1 VSTKDTARVGT
12 STDEGG
18 FVSESARNRIGASAA
33 QSPFRPT
40 MTVLILGV
48 CWWSLIEL
56 VLELGTGGG
65 DTPQLGVVP
74 AVRLAVIVSGLAAV
88 ADVRLARGVF
98 FFLCAVSVLAIAPSL
113 PLQFDRSFA
122 VSLIS
127 LVECAGKAIV
137 VLMSCASR
145 PLTTAQ
151 PENRLP
157 W

>member
-1 VSTKDTARVGT
+1 VSTKDSVRFGT
-12 STDEGG
+12 STDEGEI
-18 FVSESARNRIGASAA
+18 VAESAWNRIEANAA
-33 QSPFRPT
+33 QSFSRPT

-65 DTPQLGVVP
+65 DTPQIGIV
-74 AVRLAVIVSGLAAV
+74 AGVRLAVIVSGLAAV

-113 PLQFDRSFA
+113 PLQFDRSVA
-122 VSLIS
+122 VSLIP
-127 LVECAGKAIV
+127 LIECAGKAIF

-145 PLTTAQ
+145 PFTTAQ
-151 PENRLP
+151 PENRFP
-157 W
+157 